1 MFDHQNS
8 GKFEI
13 QRRATLIFNKL
24 PRCLRVSRRGLQSW
38 CFLCL
43 TAALAGNP
51 LQAEV
56 TRSQSVQLK
65 KGWNAVHL
73 EVSPSDPEPGKVF
86 AGTPI
91 DVVARY
97 FRLVTSVEFIASPD
111 DTAWKRE
118 GWGVWYAP
126 DREDAFLTDLY
137 AIQGNQTYLIHSKV
151 DHLWSV
157 SGTVRHTRRVWRHD
171 SYNLVGFSV
180 DPQSPPTFAQLFEG
194 AGAKIRQKIYRL
206 QDGKWVKVLSPASTQ
221 VRSGEAFWTFCSG
234 ETDFQGP
241 IDLELPGSGE
251 LDFGSRSQRLTVRW
265 ALNNPASEG
274 LLVGIAPG
282 SGAPLPIRHVQRDL
296 STLTETA
303 PLLGSG
309 HGFGADGARSGK
321 FALTVRQEDLVES
334 DEGALLRFSDG
345 KGCVEWVPVSV
356 TSDSD

>member
-1 MFDHQNS
+1 MIHTQAATCFRSVS
-8 GKFEI
+8 GFSN
-13 QRRATLIFNKL
+13 RV
-24 PRCLRVSRRGLQSW
+24 CLAVV
-38 CFLCL
+38 
-43 TAALAGNP
+43 LASNP
-51 LQAEV
+51 LQAGV

-73 EVSPSDPEPGKVF
+73 EVSPSDADPAKVF

-97 FRLVTSVEFIASPD
+97 FRLITSVEFIASPD
-111 DTAWKRE
+111 DAAWKRE

-126 DREDAFLTDLY
+126 DREDTFLTDLH
-137 AIQGNQTYLIHSKV
+137 AIQGNQTYLIHSKE

-157 SGTVRHTRRVWRHD
+157 SGTVRHTRRVWHHD

-180 DPQSPPTFAQLFEG
+180 DPASPPTFAQLFEG
-194 AGAKIRQKIYRL
+194 AGAEIGQKIYRL
-206 QDGKWVKVLSPASTQ
+206 QDGKWVKVLSPASTR

-234 ETDFQGP
+234 RTDFQGP
-241 IDLELPGSGE
+241 IDLDLPGSGE
-251 LDFGSRSQRLTVRW
+251 LDFGSRSQGLTIRW
-265 ALNNPASEG
+265 ALNNSASGG
-274 LLVGIAPG
+274 LQVGFAPG
-282 SGAPLPIRHVQRDL
+282 SGAPFPIRRVQRDL

-321 FALTVRQEDLVES
+321 FVLMVRQEDLGES
-334 DEGALLRFSDG
+334 EEGALLRFSDG